1 MQEQREQLTALNTVH
16 KRLKQSQNCLT
27 DDLLMS
33 MIWGAIMHHAFEQ
46 DTTPADTSWPLQLL
60 CNLHLGLFAFM

>member
-33 MIWGAIMHHAFEQ
+33 MMWDAIMHHAFEQ
-46 DTTPADTSWPLQLL
+46 DTTPADTS
-60 CNLHLGLFAFM
+60 